1 MRKLAIDLT
10 YQPTGGSIP
19 QITEI
24 INNIDYYDFDS
35 VIFYITKD
43 NLNFFK
49 DSNNKKITLNSV
61 RFSNKSII
69 FRTIWAQ
76 IVLPILL
83 VIDNIDVLFCP
94 GNISPIIN
102 SRKKAQWIGTIGP
115 FEKDFISFFSIKNR
129 IILFFTKY
137 LMIFSSY
144 TSDMVIFESNYT
156 RELFFKKYKQKL
168 KKSSVI
174 HIGNNS
180 FYKPVSIF
188 SSKIIKDINECD
200 FILTVSHLYP
210 YKNLEV
216 LIKSFYDLKLRDRG
230 MKILIAGS
238 KSDKKYYKKIQDMIN
253 QYEISDSIIFLGNV
267 KKEDLR
273 ELYSKCKIF
282 VFTSPY
288 ENFAYTL
295 VEAMSCGAP
304 IVASN
309 TTAMPETCDNAAL
322 YFSPDSFEELSKC
335 ILTFLNDEE
344 TRRRYKEM
352 SLIKSNSYDLY
363 SEVNIKTSLLI
374 KKIFNH

>member
-19 QITEI
+19 QISEI
-24 INNIDYYDFDS
+24 INNIDCYDFDS
-35 VIFYITKD
+35 VIFYVTND

-102 SRKKAQWIGTIGP
+102 SKKKVQWIGTIGP
-115 FEKDFISFFSIKNR
+115 FKKDFISFFSIKNR

-137 LMIFSSY
+137 LMILSSY
-144 TSDMVIFESNYT
+144 TSDMVIFESNHT
-156 RELFFKKYKQKL
+156 RELFIKKYKQKL

-188 SSKIIKDINECD
+188 SSKIIKDINECE

-210 YKNLEV
+210 YKNLEL
-216 LIKSFYDLKLRDRG
+216 LIKSFHDLKLRDRG
-230 MKILIAGS
+230 LKILIAGS
-238 KSDKKYYKKIQDMIN
+238 QSDKKYYKKIQDMIS
-253 QYEISDSIIFLGNV
+253 QYEISDFIIFLGNV

-344 TRRRYKEM
+344 TRLRYKKM
-352 SLIKSNSYDLY
+352 ALIKSNSYDLY
-363 SEVNIKTSLLI
+363 SEVNIKTILLI
-374 KKIFNH
+374 KKIFNN